1 MNTDQFSVPSQDDS
15 PTGGNLNGSA
25 LFDLGRIVATP
36 GALALL
42 EKHGAQPDRLL
53 RRHVRG
59 DWADMDPSDRAANA
73 AAVKDGGRVF
83 SSYLI
88 NKDKVWVITEAINDD
103 GVRHSTCILQPSE
116 Y

>member
-1 MNTDQFSVPSQDDS
+1 MNTDQLPVPSGDTPQTD
-15 PTGGNLNGSA
+15 NINGPA

-42 EKHGAQPDRLL
+42 EKNGIHPVSLL

-59 DWADMDPSDRAANA
+59 DWADMDPSDRTANA
-73 AAVKDGGRVF
+73 NAVKDGGRVF
-83 SSYLI
+83 SSYLV
-88 NKDKVWVITEAINDD
+88 NKNKVWVITEAVNDS
-103 GVRHSTCILQPSE
+103 GYRESSCVLLPSE

>member
-1 MNTDQFSVPSQDDS
+1 MNTDQIPVPS
-15 PTGGNLNGSA
+15 GNSLHSENINGPA

-42 EKHGAQPDRLL
+42 EKLGVDPVSLL

-59 DWADMDPSDRAANA
+59 DWGDMDPSDRTANA
-73 AAVKDGGRVF
+73 NALKDGGRMF
-83 SSYLI
+83 SSYLV
-88 NKDKVWVITEAINDD
+88 NKHKVWVITEAVNDD
-103 GVRHSTCILQPSE
+103 GVRYSSCLMLPSE

>member
-1 MNTDQFSVPSQDDS
+1 MNANQLPEPSRDDHTTD
-15 PTGGNLNGSA
+15 NINGPA

-42 EKHGAQPDRLL
+42 EKLGVHPVSLL

-59 DWADMDPSDRAANA
+59 DWGDMDPSDRTANA
-73 AAVKDGGRVF
+73 NAVKDGGRVF
-83 SSYLI
+83 SSYLV

-103 GVRHSTCILQPSE
+103 GVRYSTTILQPQD

>member
-1 MNTDQFSVPSQDDS
+1 MNANQLPEPPRDDS
-15 PTGGNLNGSA
+15 TADNTNGPA

-42 EKHGAQPDRLL
+42 EKLGVDPFSLL

-59 DWADMDPSDRAANA
+59 DWADMDPSDWTANA
-73 AAVKDGGRVF
+73 NAVKDGGRVF
-83 SSYLI
+83 SSYLV
-88 NKDKVWVITEAINDD
+88 NKHKVWVITEAVNDS
-103 GVRHSTCILQPSE
+103 GLRSSSCILLPSE

>member
-1 MNTDQFSVPSQDDS
+1 MNTDQLPVPSGDAHRTD
-15 PTGGNLNGSA
+15 NINGPA

-42 EKHGAQPDRLL
+42 EKLGLHPVSLL

-59 DWADMDPSDRAANA
+59 DWADMAPSDRTANA
-73 AAVKDGGRVF
+73 NAVKSGGRMF
-83 SSYLI
+83 SSYLV
-88 NKDKVWVITEAINDD
+88 NKDKVWVITEAVNDD
-103 GVRHSTCILQPSE
+103 GVRYSSCILLPCE

>member
-1 MNTDQFSVPSQDDS
+1 MNTDQPLVPSQDGS
-15 PTGGNLNGSA
+15 PTGNLNGPA

-42 EKHGAQPDRLL
+42 EKHGAQPDSLL

-83 SSYLI
+83 SSYLV
-88 NKDKVWVITEAINDD
+88 NRDKVWVITEAVNDD
-103 GVRHSTCILQPSE
+103 GSRASTCILLPSE